1 MDNVWQLSVSIGLVN
16 QVIEF
21 VQSVKDVGLKVVEP
35 GPLGS
40 LTHKYSSSRDFLGG
54 GKCRKDAPSV

>member
-1 MDNVWQLSVSIGLVN
+1 MDNVWQLSVSVGLVN
-16 QVIEF
+16 QVVEF

-40 LTHKYSSSRDFLGG
+40 LTHKFISGDFLE
-54 GKCRKDAPSV
+54 GKRKCDDAPSV